1 MRNIYDIIAE
11 QKIMVDMQLDS
22 YELDYLYESFQY
34 VSDDEYIQES
44 LSEMGKKVIA
54 FIKQLIVKIKDLINK
69 ILGYFKKSG
78 NNEQEL
84 NNIIKAANEA
94 SSKGA
99 ANAAARGAATKAKYT
114 AKNEDLESRIKDNL
128 KKQGVDISDKKENQK
143 NNDDNK
149 NKEDN
154 KNTPKHVKTI
164 EELLHESKEVV
175 RVHKYNGLQ
184 EKMQLAV
191 TFINN
196 VVKCLNECRS
206 KGVDEPQIF
215 VDLTIDRT
223 FRGAGGLDAN
233 PKISL
238 PERVRLALGEGTD
251 DETGEY
257 HVSVLANIIM
267 EYIRGKDAAMQ
278 LLNQTRDKVE
288 KELSALER
296 RVTDGSDKEL
306 NMIRTAANMIA
317 IMANVTCTGI
327 VKAYNTFNA
336 VAEKIAKD
344 YANNK

>member
-11 QKIMVDMQLDS
+11 QKIMVDIQLDS

-78 NNEQEL
+78 NKEQEL

-99 ANAAARGAATKAKYT
+99 ADAVARGAATKAKYT
-114 AKNEDLESRIKDNL
+114 AKHEDMESRIKDNL

-143 NNDDNK
+143 NNDDKNK
-149 NKEDN
+149 N
-154 KNTPKHVKTI
+154 NTPKRAKTI
-164 EELLHESKEVV
+164 DELLHESKEVV

-196 VVKCLNECRS
+196 VAKCLNECRS
-206 KGVDEPQIF
+206 KGVDDAQVF
-215 VDLTIDRT
+215 VNLTIDRT

-257 HVSVLANIIM
+257 HVSVLADIIL
-267 EYIRGKDAAMQ
+267 EYIRGKDAAIQ

-296 RVTDGSDKEL
+296 RVNDGGEKEL

-344 YANNK
+344 YANKQ